1 MQKIMYTIA
10 EAFSRLPWKDYAE
23 LCKPKVV
30 ALMLLTTIV
39 GMLMATPPL
48 PAPHIF
54 VFAPIG
60 IGLVACAAAVINHLI
75 DKHIDT
81 IMARTK
87 RRPLVKRKITPQ
99 QAIVFALILGCL
111 GTLILLAFVNI
122 LTTILTLLSLIA
134 YAGIYTTYLKHATA
148 QNIVIGGLAG
158 ATPPLLGW
166 SAVTGTLN
174 PESLLLVLIIF
185 TWTPPHFWAL
195 AIYRYD
201 DYLNAKIPML
211 PVQYGIPY
219 TKLSILLYTILL
231 IVISL
236 LPFTVGMSGWLYL
249 VAAILLG
256 LRFLYWSIILLKSE
270 KLITA
275 MHTFRYSIT
284 YLMVLFIFLLIDHYF
299 FILNW

>member
-1 MQKIMYTIA
+1 MQKIVDLVTGTFFCA
-10 EAFSRLPWKDYAE
+10 PWKGYFE

-39 GMLMATPPL
+39 GMLMATPSL
-48 PAPHIF
+48 PAATILL
-54 VFAPIG
+54 FAPIG
-60 IGLVACAAAVINHLI
+60 IGLVACCAAVINHLI
-75 DKHIDT
+75 DQRIDT

-87 RRPLVKRKITPQ
+87 RRPLVRRTITPQ
-99 QAIVFALILGCL
+99 QAITFALILGCL
-111 GTLILLAFVNI
+111 GTIILLVFVNS
-122 LTTILTLLSLIA
+122 LTTILTLVSLIA
-134 YAGIYTTYLKHATA
+134 YAGIYTTYLKHATS

-166 SAVTGTLN
+166 TAVTGYLN

-211 PVQYGIPY
+211 PVQYGVPY

-231 IVISL
+231 IVVSL
-236 LPFTVGMSGWLYL
+236 LPFAVGMSGWIYFI
-249 VAAILLG
+249 AAIVLG
-256 LRFLYWSIILLKSE
+256 LRFLYWAIVLLRSNQA
-270 KLITA
+270 ITA
-275 MHTFRYSIT
+275 MYTFRYSIT
-284 YLMVLFIFLLIDHYF
+284 YLMLLFIFLLVDHYF
-299 FILNW
+299 LF